1 MIMVGELSEDG
12 QYMWDGNGWVP
23 KPSFT
28 EILPPSVVDQTQVV
42 EVASQIGVNADSLAN
57 AAPYFD
63 QNRDGQLQR
72 SELEQAAVAIANPPP
87 AGSRGGNG
95 SPPSLKINNDDDD
108 KPWQIKTVSILIIIM
123 ASLGGV
129 IGQQVS
135 KIDEKATKLEN
146 NAARNMSAAR
156 ALETL
161 ENQDVF
167 RDETMLVE
175 AKSLMLTAEGF
186 NSSIGLGQSAADKAW
201 KTLLEADIER
211 TLLKIVKDGEWDQE
225 TLTSWLCQPSISYGC
240 DAYFISE
247 VNTSAEYTFICDNG
261 EEIPSHWVNDGFE
274 DCEDGSDEGV
284 DIEGESTGQS
294 CTSQCSLRLVV
305 TRDRLDSFNITES
318 GDIYSFA
325 TLYDVLEE
333 KAGNSEAFSWSN
345 SSIKVGS
352 ITEAGPGGV
361 YVSNNDS
368 GTHPSAMDSE
378 NPDMWKCDYSGAIC
392 VDIALSGDWFDLVA
406 SEPIFYSGLD
416 LNGEGGVQGM
426 LSLFQ
431 IMSTITEM
439 KVAEGAYLNDSG
451 MGSELEIIM
460 YNYFSNIYASRNL
473 ILQNAYNQNSLTLD
487 AAESEWYSKTA
498 EITEMQ
504 RNYHALLNQS
514 RTLIEDTSAWQKGFV
529 SNDTGEFI
537 SDESKNDYML
547 EAYSDSAA
555 KYEVAD
561 NQSQEAA
568 DKRAKAG
575 AVYSS
580 ILYISVATALCGIVS
595 GRVGSNKY
603 IMTLPM
609 VLVAMGSFGYGCY
622 IFASGIMI

>member
-1 MIMVGELSEDG
+1 MVGELSEDG
-12 QYMWDGNGWVP
+12 QYMWDGNGWIP

-28 EILPPSVVDQTQVV
+28 EILPPSAVDQTQVV
-42 EVASQIGVNADSLAN
+42 EVASQIGVNAGSLAN

-87 AGSRGGNG
+87 ADSRGGNG
-95 SPPSLKINNDDDD
+95 SPSSLKINNDEDD

-156 ALETL
+156 ALETI

-186 NSSIGLGQSAADKAW
+186 NSSIELGQSAADKAW
-201 KTLLEADIER
+201 ETLLEADIER

-225 TLTSWLCQPSISYGC
+225 TLISWLCQPSIGYGC

-247 VNTSAEYTFICDNG
+247 GGTSEEYTCDNG
-261 EEIPSHWVNDGFE
+261 EVIPAYWVNDDFE

-284 DIEGESTGQS
+284 DTGGTSTGQS

-305 TRDRLDSFNITES
+305 TRDRLDELNFTDEDT
-318 GDIYSFA
+318 GQLYSFA

-333 KAGNSEAFSWSN
+333 KAERGSEAFSWSN
-345 SSIKVGS
+345 SSTKIGAEN
-352 ITEAGPGGV
+352 EAGPGGV
-361 YVSNNDS
+361 YVSNSDS
-368 GTHPSAMDSE
+368 GPHPSAMDSG
-378 NPDMWKCDYSGAIC
+378 NPDMWRCDYSGAIC
-392 VDIALSGDWFDLVA
+392 VDIALSGEWFDILTQ
-406 SEPIFYSGLD
+406 EPTFYSELD

-426 LSLFQ
+426 LSVFQ
-431 IMSTITEM
+431 IMSAITEIS
-439 KVAEGAYLNDSG
+439 VAEGTYQNDSE

-487 AAESEWYSKTA
+487 AAESEFGSKIA
-498 EITEMQ
+498 ETGEMQ

-514 RTLIEDTSAWQKGFV
+514 RTLIEDTSAWQGGFV
-529 SNDTGEFI
+529 SNITGEFI
-537 SDESKNDYML
+537 SNELKDGYML

-580 ILYISVATALCGIVS
+580 ILYISVATALCGVVS
-595 GRVGSNKY
+595 GRIGSNKY
-603 IMTLPM
+603 TMTLPM
-609 VLVAMGSFGYGCY
+609 VLIAMGSFGYGCY
-622 IFASGIMI
+622 IFASGIMV